1 MTQVNHSL
9 QRLTLIL
16 AWGISSLI
24 AVLPPTAYF
33 LVSKQSLQSTLESQT
48 ELTANEVNGIILANQ
63 KMWHFEEVRLSELLE
78 RRAHDNIPQKSQ
90 IHDAAGELIAKNSIT
105 VTTPAASHTLSIY
118 DAGTTVGSITVSRSL
133 LPLLQSTTLVALCSL
148 VIASILFFVFRGLP
162 LRAIKKAFETLEE
175 SERKYRSLYE
185 AMGEGMVLH
194 RVDLDENGDFS
205 ALTVIDANP
214 SCVAMFSENLEGM
227 IGRNS
232 FELFG
237 DTFREFIL
245 KMLKVLGQGDPISF
259 ELCLPGTGNY
269 YNVQTFS
276 PSQGLIATLFEDI
289 SERIKS
295 EQQIQKMAYF
305 DALTGLP
312 NRTLF
317 YDRINQAIALAV
329 REKTSLAV
337 LFLDLDHFKHINDTL
352 GHSIG
357 DQLLVESSRRLSQH
371 IRSSDTLARLG
382 GDEFVVVITRLGEQ
396 LNATYIA
403 QKLIE
408 SLQTPFNIQGNE
420 LHITSSIGIALYP
433 DDGINAETLIK
444 HADMAM
450 YFSKEAGRNAYNFF
464 SPLMNQKA
472 LMRME
477 NETGLRHALDREEF
491 FLEFQPII
499 CTKTQT
505 IAAVEALVRWNHP
518 TRGRIPPN
526 EFISLAE
533 ETGLILPLGEWVLR
547 AVCRIMKSLNDEGLP
562 GIRYCVNVSSRQ
574 IDQQNFPE
582 IVSSILQETGA
593 NAAQLELELTESC
606 LVTNFD
612 KNISDFFGM
621 REWGIT
627 IAIDDF
633 GTGFSSLSYIKT
645 LPIDHIKIDRSF
657 VTDICSNI
665 QDQAIVE
672 AIIAM
677 SKKLGIQNIAE
688 GVETREQLEFLQERG
703 CGEIQGYLFHRPLSV
718 EGFRELLTA
727 QHKLQV

>member
-1 MTQVNHSL
+1 MTQVNYSL
-9 QRLTLIL
+9 QRLTFIL
-16 AWGISSLI
+16 AWGIFSLV
-24 AVLPPTAYF
+24 AVLSPTAYF

-48 ELTANEVNGIILANQ
+48 ELTANAVNGIILANQ
-63 KMWHFEEVRLSELLE
+63 KMWRFEEIRLSELLE
-78 RRAHDNIPQKSQ
+78 RRAHDNIPQTAV
-90 IHDAAGELIAKNSIT
+90 IHDAAGELIAKNSIS
-105 VTTPAASHTLSIY
+105 VAAPTTSHRLSIY
-118 DAGTTVGSITVSRSL
+118 DAGTIVGSITVYRSQ
-133 LPLLQSTTLVALCSL
+133 LPLLQRTALVAFCSL

-175 SERKYRSLYE
+175 SEKKYRLLYE
-185 AMGEGMVLH
+185 AMGEGMALH
-194 RVDLDENGDFS
+194 RVDFDENGDFY
-205 ALTVIDANP
+205 ALTVIDANS
-214 SCVAMFSENLEGM
+214 SCVAMFGKHLDGM

-269 YNVQTFS
+269 YNVQIFS

-289 SERIKS
+289 SERRKS

-329 REKTSLAV
+329 RENTCLAV

-371 IRSSDTLARLG
+371 IRTCDTLARLG
-382 GDEFVVVITRLGEQ
+382 GDEFVVVVTRLGE
-396 LNATYIA
+396 LMNATYIA
-403 QKLIE
+403 QQLLE
-408 SLQTPFNIQGNE
+408 SLQGPFNIQGNE
-420 LHITSSIGIALYP
+420 LHITSSIGIALFP
-433 DDGINAETLIK
+433 DDGITAETLIK

-477 NETGLRHALDREEF
+477 NETGLRHALEREEF
-491 FLEFQPII
+491 FLEFQPVI
-499 CTKTQT
+499 CAETRK

-526 EFISLAE
+526 DFISLAE

-547 AVCRIMKSLNDEGLP
+547 AVCRTMKFLNDEGLP
-562 GIRYCVNVSSRQ
+562 RIRYCVNVSSRQ

-582 IVSSILQETGA
+582 TVGSILQETGA

-612 KNISDFFGM
+612 KTSQTF
-621 REWGIT
+621 
-627 IAIDDF
+627 
-633 GTGFSSLSYIKT
+633 
-645 LPIDHIKIDRSF
+645 
-657 VTDICSNI
+657 
-665 QDQAIVE
+665 
-672 AIIAM
+672 
-677 SKKLGIQNIAE
+677 LG
-688 GVETREQLEFLQERG
+688 
-703 CGEIQGYLFHRPLSV
+703 
-718 EGFRELLTA
+718 
-727 QHKLQV
+727 